1 MCTHILLHIAA
12 VTLIPNHLITL
23 VQGKVQKSAKTN
35 WKITDGES
43 TVLPKCVCIAAF
55 LLSRLQIYLATS
67 YNIEKS
73 VEMKKLC

>member
-43 TVLPKCVCIAAF
+43 TVLPKCVCVLLRSCF
-55 LLSRLQIYLATS
+55 LDCRSILLLLIIS
-67 YNIEKS
+67 
-73 VEMKKLC
+73 KKVLK